1 MIDII
6 SQIYNKYR
14 FQLRVQ
20 IVTYKYWNIEIYI
33 LYTLLIKSYKYMYIL
48 RIKCLRLYML
58 IHSII
63 TMMNIKLLKWLFHF
77 SKIVFFIEKKETIET
92 ERERHKNTNLI
103 SIPYHRWLIIFLYKR
118 LKFLF
123 KSKTRYELNR

>member
-1 MIDII
+1 MTI
-6 SQIYNKYR
+6 SLLQNSFLYR
-14 FQLRVQ
+14 
-20 IVTYKYWNIEIYI
+20 
-33 LYTLLIKSYKYMYIL
+33 
-48 RIKCLRLYML
+48 
-58 IHSII
+58 
-63 TMMNIKLLKWLFHF
+63 
-77 SKIVFFIEKKETIET
+77 EKKTIET

>member
-77 SKIVFFIEKKETIET
+77 SKIVFLIEKKETIET

-103 SIPYHRWLIIFLYKR
+103 SIPYHRWLIIFLYKT

>member
-1 MIDII
+1 MFEIVHADTFYNYDDEYKTFEITI
-6 SQIYNKYR
+6 SLLQNSFLYR
-14 FQLRVQ
+14 
-20 IVTYKYWNIEIYI
+20 E
-33 LYTLLIKSYKYMYIL
+33 
-48 RIKCLRLYML
+48 
-58 IHSII
+58 
-63 TMMNIKLLKWLFHF
+63 
-77 SKIVFFIEKKETIET
+77 KETIET